1 MSTARRRPHTSRGGR
16 ASSRS
21 VASFGVG
28 VGVGVGVV
36 RSVSSV
42 VGGVADGAI
51 ARAGDEGGAIGG
63 ERDVYARRRRGRY
76 GVRGAREGARGV

>member
-1 MSTARRRPHTSRGGR
+1 MSTAR
-16 ASSRS
+16 ASSSAHVARWARALVRWRRS
-21 VASFGVG
+21 VVG
-28 VGVGVGVV
+28 VGVALV

>member
-1 MSTARRRPHTSRGGR
+1 M
-16 ASSRS
+16 
-21 VASFGVG
+21 ASFG

-51 ARAGDEGGAIGG
+51 ARAGDEGG

>member
-28 VGVGVGVV
+28 VGVALV

-63 ERDVYARRRRGRY
+63 ERDVDARRRRGRY

>member
-16 ASSRS
+16 ASRRS

-28 VGVGVGVV
+28 VGVAPV

-63 ERDVYARRRRGRY
+63 ERDVDARRRRGRY

>member
-28 VGVGVGVV
+28 VGVALV

>member
-1 MSTARRRPHTSRGGR
+1 
-16 ASSRS
+16 

-51 ARAGDEGGAIGG
+51 ARAGDEGG

>member
-21 VASFGVG
+21 VASFG

-63 ERDVYARRRRGRY
+63 ERDVDARRRRGRY